1 MENIKSKIAE
11 EKIKNGLLEK
21 EVQDKRNRLK
31 QKMRENM
38 QTIKSTLEDSGIKSK
53 DDLIILFRS
62 KSTKDGFKP
71 ISLTAR
77 TQVSRKISER
87 KV

>member
-31 QKMRENM
+31 
-38 QTIKSTLEDSGIKSK
+38 
-53 DDLIILFRS
+53 
-62 KSTKDGFKP
+62 
-71 ISLTAR
+71 
-77 TQVSRKISER
+77 
-87 KV
+87 